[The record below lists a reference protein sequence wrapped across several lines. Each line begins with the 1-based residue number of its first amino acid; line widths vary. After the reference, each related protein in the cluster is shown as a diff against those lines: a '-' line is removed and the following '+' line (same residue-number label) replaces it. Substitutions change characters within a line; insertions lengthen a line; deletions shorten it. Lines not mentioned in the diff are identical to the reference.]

1 MHKKSCINGDE
12 MCLCICHCYQVIRIY
27 RKILCGKRCLFLCI
41 LSPIHQQQNKA
52 QPQMKNSQYQSY
64 LIRFTVTFVYEI
76 RFILTTN
83 WEVHSAFCPQNV
95 KHNRH
100 FSAWHESFVLFS
112 VHFTC
117 RSTFALNPAPW
128 QNNYWLNN
136 TNNDIYC
143 NLTVTRNIT
152 PLYTES

>member
-1 MHKKSCINGDE
+1 MPFNPLNPVRSKMQ
-12 MCLCICHCYQVIRIY
+12 MCRARPAALVIFITVAMS
-27 RKILCGKRCLFLCI
+27 LVSVKR
-41 LSPIHQQQNKA
+41 SPSAKQTEA
-52 QPQMKNSQYQSY
+52 
-64 LIRFTVTFVYEI
+64 EI
-76 RFILTTN
+76 FHI
-83 WEVHSAFCPQNV
+83 
-95 KHNRH
+95 
-100 FSAWHESFVLFS
+100 FVLFS